1 MTDRPKRL
9 DRRPASTAQW
19 GDAATPHTPF
29 TAAGRRTQGLGSAG
43 RSAMTPDTLN
53 QFADPLGEALH
64 SLRMS
69 GVFYCHSELTAP
81 WGAQMP
87 ALPHCLMFHL
97 VVHGRCWLAPQAG
110 PGAGTPQALAA
121 QAAGR
126 WLEPGDF
133 VLVPHG
139 RGHVLG
145 SAPGVPTP
153 PLFDLPREPLSE
165 RYEVLRHGG
174 GGEVARI
181 VCGAVRFDH
190 PAARQ
195 LVALLPPV
203 VCIATAGLQPGGWLP
218 SLLHLMADE
227 ARQMR
232 PGGEALVT
240 RLADILVIQAI
251 RHWLQH
257 DAAAQGGWLG
267 ALKDPR
273 VGRALA
279 RMQHDPARG
288 WTVATLAEA
297 AAMSRSAFAQRFTA
311 LVGMPVLAWLTQWRM
326 GLAQAWL
333 AEGQAMAE
341 VAARTGYQS
350 EAAFSRAFKRSVG
363 AAPGGLRRRAP
374 AQRPGGTRPK
384 ASASVR

>member
-1 MTDRPKRL
+1 MAIDM
-9 DRRPASTAQW
+9 SNSS
-19 GDAATPHTPF
+19 G
-29 TAAGRRTQGLGSAG
+29 
-43 RSAMTPDTLN
+43 
-53 QFADPLGEALH
+53 DPLGEALH

-81 WGAQMP
+81 WGARMP
-87 ALPHCLMFHL
+87 AIPDCLMFHL
-97 VVHGRCWLAPQAG
+97 VVRGRCWLAHGVDPVDVEAG
-110 PGAGTPQALAA
+110 D
-121 QAAGR
+121 AAGH

-133 VLVPHG
+133 ALVPHG
-139 RGHVLG
+139 RGHVLA
-145 SAPGVPTP
+145 SAPRVPAP
-153 PLFDLPREPLSE
+153 PLFDLPREQLSDH
-165 RYEVLRHGG
+165 YEILRHGG
-174 GGEVARI
+174 GGEVTRI

-195 LVALLPPV
+195 MLALLPAV
-203 VCIATAGLQPGGWLP
+203 VCIESAGLQPGGWLP
-218 SLLHLMADE
+218 SLLPLMADE

-232 PGGEALVT
+232 PGGEAVIT

-257 DAAAQGGWLG
+257 DAAARGGWLG

-279 RMQHDPARG
+279 RMQREPARG
-288 WTVATLAEA
+288 WTVAMLAEA

-311 LVGMPVLAWLTQWRM
+311 LMGMPALAWLTQWRM
-326 GLAQAWL
+326 SLAQAWL
-333 AEGQAMAE
+333 AEGLAMAE

-363 AAPGGLRRRAP
+363 SRPGGLRRRVP
-374 AQRPGGTRPK
+374 A
-384 ASASVR
+384 A

>member
-1 MTDRPKRL
+1 
-9 DRRPASTAQW
+9 
-19 GDAATPHTPF
+19 
-29 TAAGRRTQGLGSAG
+29 
-43 RSAMTPDTLN
+43 MTPDVLN
-53 QFADPLGEALH
+53 RFVDPLGEALH

-87 ALPHCLMFHL
+87 AMPDCLMFHL
-97 VVHGRCWLAPQAG
+97 VVRGRCWLASVADPDG
-110 PGAGTPQALAA
+110 GVSGG
-121 QAAGR
+121 AAGR
-126 WLEPGDF
+126 WLGPGDF
-133 VLVPHG
+133 ALVPHG

-145 SAPGVPTP
+145 SAPQVPTP
-153 PLFDLPREPLSE
+153 PLFDLPREQLSE
-165 RYEVLRHGG
+165 RYEILRHGG
-174 GGEVARI
+174 GGEGTRI

-195 LVALLPPV
+195 MMALLPAV
-203 VCIATAGLQPGGWLP
+203 VCIEAAGLQPGDWLP

-232 PGGEALVT
+232 PGGEAVIT

-279 RMQHDPARG
+279 RMQRDPAQG
-288 WTVATLAEA
+288 WTVGTMAEA

-311 LVGMPVLAWLTQWRM
+311 LVGMPALAWLTQWRM
-326 GLAQAWL
+326 SLAQSWL

-363 AAPGGLRRRAP
+363 KAPGGLRRRAS
-374 AQRPGGTRPK
+374 ALRPEIIGTRVN
-384 ASASVR
+384 ALDG